1 MRRGGRRGKLY
12 ARRDDHDSLL
22 QRHRK
27 QRPLRAE
34 LAGALGD
41 ECVSAF
47 EYIKNG
53 VAAELSSERPYVFVS
68 PTYGWQLPRI
78 FAGFI
83 RSARLNGSR
92 EAYFVMT
99 CGSEIGNA
107 GKGPARPLRERG
119 LDYRGV
125 LEVVM
130 PENYIALFSAPG
142 PEEAKRIIGRAGPV
156 LERGAEL
163 IRRGEPSPSAPPAP
177 STA

>member
-1 MRRGGRRGKLY
+1 MIVYYSGTGNSAHC
-12 ARRDDHDSLL
+12 ARS
-22 QRHRK
+22 
-27 QRPLRAE
+27 

-107 GKGPARPLRERG
+107 GKGLRALCAEKG
-119 LDYRGV
+119 LDYRGRKTTSR
-125 LEVVM
+125 
-130 PENYIALFSAPG
+130 FSA
-142 PEEAKRIIGRAGPV
+142 RRAP
-156 LERGAEL
+156 
-163 IRRGEPSPSAPPAP
+163 RRP
-177 STA
+177 ST